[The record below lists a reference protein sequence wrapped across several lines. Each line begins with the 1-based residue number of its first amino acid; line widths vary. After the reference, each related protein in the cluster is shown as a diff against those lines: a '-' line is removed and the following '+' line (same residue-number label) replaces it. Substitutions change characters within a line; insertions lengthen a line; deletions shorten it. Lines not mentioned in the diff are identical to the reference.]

1 MKTIKHL
8 TLTAVLFFTIFPA
21 IAQKT
26 TREKALAFET
36 IEFNSIDDLKITAD
50 LYQIED
56 TNAPYIVLFHQA
68 RYSRGEYREIAP
80 KLNSLG
86 FNCIAVDQRSG
97 DQVNGVINET
107 HSRAMGKGLPTEYT
121 DAFPDL
127 VATLLYVKENLKPR
141 KTIVW
146 GSSYSSALVFVL
158 AAKYPDDVNGVLSF
172 SPGDYFSIDGKS
184 VSGFAKE
191 VSCPVFITSA
201 KNEQESWQ
209 PIYDNLPSKEK
220 SFFLPEDKGFHGSKA
235 LWEENDG
242 YREYWKAVEGFLKK
256 II

>member
-1 MKTIKHL
+1 MKLLKYLGLSTF
-8 TLTAVLFFTIFPA
+8 LFLLIFPA
-21 IAQKT
+21 MAQKRNLEGNPT
-26 TREKALAFET
+26 FTT
-36 IEFNSIDDLKITAD
+36 IEFNSTDGLKITAD

-56 TNAPYIVLFHQA
+56 ANAPYIILFHQA

-80 KLNSLG
+80 KLNILG

-97 DQVNGVINET
+97 DKVNGVINET
-107 HSRAMGKGLPTEYT
+107 HSRAIEKGLPTEYT

-127 VATLLYVKENLKPR
+127 VASLLYVKENFKPT

-158 AAKYPDDVNGVLSF
+158 AAKYPDDVDGVLSF
-172 SPGDYFSIDGKS
+172 SPGDYFSIDGRL
-184 VSGFAKE
+184 VSDFAKE

-209 PIYDNLPSKEK
+209 PIYDNLSVKEK
-220 SFFLPEDKGFHGSKA
+220 SFFLPDTKGFHGSKA
-235 LWEENDG
+235 LWEENEG
-242 YREYWKAVEGFLKK
+242 NQRYWKAVEGFLKA
-256 II
+256 